1 MNETP
6 AYVFRNIKRPLPI
19 SRKANAM
26 TIAIGAL
33 YSDGVIVAA
42 DSKVVFSDGSTD
54 SANKLFLALSPERA
68 MMAIADAAEDAHAA
82 KMVAGAIS
90 SAFVDAHREGKKPDA
105 LLSEAMG
112 TWYRSYGY
120 SQVPVLEFL
129 VGKVI
134 VDKWV
139 GLYYLQPPSTI
150 LWQAPFAI
158 GRGARPV
165 EPLLGLL
172 SNGKNA
178 LKPQLMLLAYLMY
191 LAKKEEGSA
200 CGGHTSVLVITKGG
214 SWTFVEEM
222 EAAEDLASDIHS
234 SVQQY
239 IREAV
244 GASTMFPSAPFTDL
258 QKALLDKAGK
268 LDFPSLKNLDMN
280 VWKGKLRKQPK
291 QPKQLAAQTSES
303 EP

>member
-1 MNETP
+1 
-6 AYVFRNIKRPLPI
+6 
-19 SRKANAM
+19 M

-33 YSDGVIVAA
+33 YSEGVIVAA

-54 SANKLFLALSPERA
+54 SGNKLFLSLSPERA
-68 MMAIADAAEDAHAA
+68 MLAIADAAEDARAA
-82 KMVAGAIS
+82 KTVAQAIS
-90 SAFVDAHREGKKPDA
+90 SAFVDAHREGKKLDA
-105 LLSEAMG
+105 LLSDAMG
-112 TWYRSYGY
+112 TWYRSYGH

-134 VDKWV
+134 VDEWV
-139 GLYYLQPPSTI
+139 GLYYLQPPSTVV
-150 LWQAPFAI
+150 LHAPFAI

-172 SNGKNA
+172 SNNKNE

-200 CGGHTSVLVITKGG
+200 CGGHTSVLVLTKEG

-239 IREAV
+239 IRETV
-244 GASTMFPSAPFTDL
+244 GASTRFPSAPFVDL
-258 QKALLDKAGK
+258 QKELLDKAEK
-268 LDFPSLKNLDMN
+268 LDFPSLKNLENN
-280 VWKGKLRKQPK
+280 VWKLKLPK
-291 QPKQLAAQTSES
+291 KAKQLASQKS
-303 EP
+303 EPGR

>member
-1 MNETP
+1 ME
-6 AYVFRNIKRPLPI
+6 
-19 SRKANAM
+19 ANAM

-54 SANKLFLALSPERA
+54 SGNKLFLSLSPERA
-68 MMAIADAAEDAHAA
+68 MFSIADAAEDAHAA
-82 KMVAGAIS
+82 KTVAGDIS
-90 SAFVDAHREGKKPDA
+90 SAFVNAHREGKDSAK
-105 LLSEAMG
+105 LLKRVMG
-112 TWYRSYGY
+112 TWYRSYGH

-139 GLYYLQPPSTI
+139 GLYYLQPPSTV

-165 EPLLGLL
+165 EPLLSLL

-178 LKPQLMLLAYLMY
+178 LKPQLLLLAYLMY
-191 LAKKEEGSA
+191 LAKKEEGSS
-200 CGGHTSVLVITKGG
+200 CGGHTSVLVITKEG

-222 EAAEDLASDIHS
+222 ETGEDLASDIHS

-239 IREAV
+239 IRETV
-244 GASTMFPSAPFTDL
+244 GASTVFPSTPFVDL
-258 QKALLDKAGK
+258 QKELLDKAGK
-268 LDFPSLKNLDMN
+268 LDFPSLRNLDMN
-280 VWKGKLRKQPK
+280 VWKGKLPKRPK
-291 QPKQLAAQTSES
+291 QRKQLAAQTSEP
-303 EP
+303 EQPLVK

>member
-1 MNETP
+1 
-6 AYVFRNIKRPLPI
+6 
-19 SRKANAM
+19 M

-42 DSKVVFSDGSTD
+42 DSKVVFSDGSTN
-54 SANKLFLALSPERA
+54 SGNKLFLSLSPERA
-68 MMAIADAAEDAHAA
+68 MFSIADAAEDALAA
-82 KMVAGAIS
+82 KTVAGDIS
-90 SAFVDAHREGKKPDA
+90 SAFVNAHREKKDPA
-105 LLSEAMG
+105 KLLRRAMG
-112 TWYRSYGY
+112 TWYRSYGH

-134 VDKWV
+134 VNEWA
-139 GLYYLQPPSTI
+139 GLYYLQPPSTV

-172 SNGKNA
+172 SNNKNA

-222 EAAEDLASDIHS
+222 EAAEDVASDIHS

-239 IREAV
+239 IREIV
-244 GASTMFPSAPFTDL
+244 GASTRFPSMAFIDL

-268 LDFPSLKNLDMN
+268 LEFRSLKNLEMN
-280 VWKGKLRKQPK
+280 VWKGKLPK
-291 QPKQLAAQTSES
+291 QSRQLPSQVS
-303 EP
+303 EPEQ